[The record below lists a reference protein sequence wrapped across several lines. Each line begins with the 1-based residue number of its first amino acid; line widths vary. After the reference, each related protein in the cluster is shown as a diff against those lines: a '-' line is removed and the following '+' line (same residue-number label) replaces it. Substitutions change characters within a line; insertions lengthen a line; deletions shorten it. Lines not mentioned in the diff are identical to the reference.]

1 MLGKGDL
8 KMVFKKGV
16 NSSGE
21 RTVNEEMLRSI
32 FSLTAKNTQTWALST
47 TTLELIPG
55 QNPIPYNQSY
65 KATYFFGIFRFQSK
79 SSIRDYPTEHKEETI
94 HS

>member
-21 RTVNEEMLRSI
+21 GTVNEEMLRSI

-55 QNPIPYNQSY
+55 QNMIPYNQPY
-65 KATYFFGIFRFQSK
+65 KAADFFWDI
-79 SSIRDYPTEHKEETI
+79 
-94 HS
+94 

>member
-16 NSSGE
+16 NSFGE
-21 RTVNEEMLRSI
+21 GTVNEEMLRSI
-32 FSLTAKNTQTWALST
+32 FSLTAENTQTRALST

-55 QNPIPYNQSY
+55 QNMIPYNQPY
-65 KATYFFGIFRFQSK
+65 KAANFFGDI
-79 SSIRDYPTEHKEETI
+79 
-94 HS
+94 